1 MCNACSHERDRATI
15 ILNAKREKREL
26 PPLDTCGFCRTSAI
40 NFDEQKSLE
49 KRPASGDP
57 LAMYNLAKDYID
69 RSDEMPGE
77 TLDPLILLQRSAD
90 LGCADAYEALGKAY
104 AFGGLDVYDRDKGR
118 DYLEEAVKRGSI
130 RARFHLG
137 IYWTKSGHC
146 KTAVRHFRLAAAAGF
161 DDAVQELWKCFH
173 KGKLSKPDLEEALRE
188 HQQASDEMK
197 SEERERYRA
206 LENALDGDDQILTK
220 FYSSYYQGEL
230 SSKEL
235 NRALEAYRSNSSEVD
250 LGVVRMLQPI
260 FAPLV
265 GNASEQDLKKFLEVH
280 RAKMRTRKRRG

>member
-1 MCNACSHERDRATI
+1 MESSPRIESIEQPAER
-15 ILNAKREKREL
+15 KREL
-26 PPLDTCGFCRTSAI
+26 LIRIGPLHETPLEDQSWERTRTTLIAPALLVLYGLLMPI
-40 NFDEQKSLE
+40 FLLNF
-49 KRPASGDP
+49 
-57 LAMYNLAKDYID
+57 
-69 RSDEMPGE
+69 
-77 TLDPLILLQRSAD
+77 
-90 LGCADAYEALGKAY
+90 
-104 AFGGLDVYDRDKGR
+104 YD
-118 DYLEEAVKRGSI
+118 I
-130 RARFHLG
+130 PARFHLG
-137 IYWTKSGHC
+137 VYWTKSGHC

-235 NRALEAYRSNSSEVD
+235 NRALEAYKSNSSEVD